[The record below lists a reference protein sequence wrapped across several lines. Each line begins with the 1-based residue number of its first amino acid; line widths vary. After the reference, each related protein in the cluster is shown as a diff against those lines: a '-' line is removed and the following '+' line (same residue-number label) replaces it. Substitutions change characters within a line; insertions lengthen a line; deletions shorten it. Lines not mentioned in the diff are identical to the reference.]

1 MIKQTIKPRL
11 ELDNVIGINN
21 LLSKE
26 ENYVDIVYNCNK
38 EWKNHKWVK
47 FTLVFKTSEGDKAI
61 KNLSFS
67 PIG

>member
-38 EWKNHKWVK
+38 EWKNHK
-47 FTLVFKTSEGDKAI
+47 
-61 KNLSFS
+61 
-67 PIG
+67 